1 MKPPVSA
8 LVLTP
13 PAARPKVK
21 QRRRNGGGTE
31 EAKDSNYNP
40 LLARLCRKR
49 PPGGEEEEEES
60 GLLSSTHA
68 WRGGRNLIAHPS
80 DFRSLPPLLLP
91 ILLDYCL
98 HPTLRLLLQKSRKGE
113 LDLLKKGGSVA
124 A

>member
-1 MKPPVSA
+1 M
-8 LVLTP
+8 
-13 PAARPKVK
+13 
-21 QRRRNGGGTE
+21 GGGL
-31 EAKDSNYNP
+31 K
-40 LLARLCRKR
+40 RLKTATITHSLRAFAVSG
-49 PPGGEEEEEES
+49 PGGGGGEEEES

-68 WRGGRNLIAHPS
+68 WRGRRNLIAHPS